1 MARFGGAKLHEREAL
16 FALFHRMRI
25 DRRGRLPKSA
35 FRSTGDLL
43 QQQCLL
49 GAGAGADG
57 ARSIAMGRHEAE
69 Q

>member
-16 FALFHRMRI
+16 SALFHRMRI
-25 DRRGRLPKSA
+25 DRKGRLPKGA
-35 FRSTGDLL
+35 FRSTDDPL

-57 ARSIAMGRHEAE
+57 ARSIATGRHEAE